1 MKKLI
6 LLIGLLLL
14 SWNSFSQK
22 DTKRD
27 SIVPLKVPIVR
38 LVIKDLLQGDGN
50 KIQVLELN
58 KELGLTRDKVILKDS
73 VINTLNS
80 KLINLETII
89 LTKDEQFKLQ
99 QELSKKLTKELKSQK
114 RKTFLYK
121 VGTGVGLV
129 ATLLLVVQK

>member
-6 LLIGLLLL
+6 LLIGLLSL

-73 VINTLNS
+73 VIKTLNS

>member
-6 LLIGLLLL
+6 LLIGLLSL

-58 KELGLTRDKVILKDS
+58 KELVLTRDKVILKDS
-73 VINTLNS
+73 VIKTLNS

-129 ATLLLVVQK
+129 KHSF

>member
-6 LLIGLLLL
+6 LLIGLLSL

-73 VINTLNS
+73 VIKTLNS

-89 LTKDEQFKLQ
+89 LTKDEQFNLQ

>member
-6 LLIGLLLL
+6 LLIGLLSL

-27 SIVPLKVPIVR
+27 SIVPLKVPTVR

-73 VINTLNS
+73 VIKTLNS

>member
-6 LLIGLLLL
+6 PLIGLLLL
-14 SWNSFSQK
+14 SWNSFSQQ

-73 VINTLNS
+73 VIKTLNS

-121 VGTGVGLV
+121 VGTGIGAV
-129 ATLLLVVQK
+129 ATVLLLVQK

>member
-6 LLIGLLLL
+6 PLIGLLLL
-14 SWNSFSQK
+14 SWNSFSQQ

-73 VINTLNS
+73 VIKTLNS